1 MQSPVRAGRYPGA
14 AGGGRLHPYNAVF
27 SGIDGLD
34 LIRGL
39 VPRVAA
45 LLRPGGRFGVEH
57 DDTQGVAVPEL
68 LRADGRFDR
77 IEDHRDLT
85 GRPRF
90 TTARLADCT
99 A

>member
-1 MQSPVRAGRYPGA
+1 MPPEVADFD
-14 AGGGRLHPYNAVF
+14 PYDAVF